1 MVVSFA
7 DLKKSA
13 GQAQIDR
20 LNEEA
25 GKFKSGG
32 FSRDERYWLPEI
44 DKAGEGG
51 AVIRFLPA
59 PAGEEVP
66 FVRKFSYGF
75 RGPTGKWLIEN
86 SPSTLNLPCPVM
98 EYNSELWESGSEE
111 NKDIARKQKRRLG
124 FITNIYVV
132 RHRARPSDEGK
143 VFLYEFGK
151 KIWEKLEDKMNPS
164 DEDRKPM
171 NPFDL
176 WTGANFRLR
185 IANVAGFRNYDK
197 SEFDE
202 AGPLLD
208 DDQKLESIWKQAHS
222 LAAEIA
228 PDKFKSYDELKK
240 KLASVLGSESGARR
254 AIEESRGFQS
264 RKSDDDAP
272 PFDVDVKQS
281 GGDSDLA
288 WLKEIAEGNR

>member
-7 DLKKSA
+7 DLKKNA
-13 GQAQIDR
+13 GQSQIDK

-32 FSRDERYWLPEI
+32 FARDERYWQPEI

-75 RGPTGKWLIEN
+75 KGPGGRWFIEN

-98 EYNSELWESGSEE
+98 EYNSELWESGSED

-132 RHRARPSDEGK
+132 RHKARPSDEGK

-164 DEDRKPM
+164 DDDRKPM

-208 DDQKLESIWKQAHS
+208 DDARLERIWADAHS
-222 LAAEIA
+222 LAAEIS

-240 KLASVLGSESGARR
+240 KLASVLGSESGAREAVER
-254 AIEESRGFQS
+254 SQSTRTQTRSR
-264 RKSDDDAP
+264 DDEP
-272 PFDVDVKQS
+272 PFDVDDSKS
-281 GGDSDLA
+281 GGGDLA
-288 WLKEIAEGNR
+288 WLKEIAEGR